1 MLHMDLIGVLDS
13 IFLSMLV
20 MLIQYISKHNDTTK
34 KNSIVC
40 NTRYCETYVGRGNE
54 FSFGSSTIINESN
67 FILSFAMNNGSNLF
81 TTNRFKYIGDNR
93 NLFVSVWKIDDH
105 DNSVCSA
112 AALDITIGVYYFS
125 R

>member
-1 MLHMDLIGVLDS
+1 
-13 IFLSMLV
+13 
-20 MLIQYISKHNDTTK
+20 
-34 KNSIVC
+34 
-40 NTRYCETYVGRGNE
+40 
-54 FSFGSSTIINESN
+54 
-67 FILSFAMNNGSNLF
+67 MNNGSNLF